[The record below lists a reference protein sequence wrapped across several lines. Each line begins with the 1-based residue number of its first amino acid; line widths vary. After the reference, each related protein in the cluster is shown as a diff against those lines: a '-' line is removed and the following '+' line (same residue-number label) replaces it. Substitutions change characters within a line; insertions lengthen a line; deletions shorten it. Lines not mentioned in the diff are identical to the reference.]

1 LQNYFSQS
9 IRAIFFDMGG
19 TLRTRVPDEA
29 WQCQALARLWTMLDK
44 PNATRDDLAELETRY
59 KAYTHWAQ
67 AQLIELP
74 ETEIWAQWLVP
85 DLPRERI
92 APRAQALTLAWR
104 NRNGRALLK
113 PDAAST
119 LAEMH
124 RRGYRLGLISNT
136 ISAADVPRVLAENHV
151 RDFFEVVVLSS
162 VCGIRKP
169 DPEIFWRAT
178 RALDI
183 APAQCAYLGDR
194 ISRDVVGARR
204 AGYGLAIQIKSF
216 LTAQSDRAS
225 DVELPDVVIENLMQV
240 VEVVGN

>member
-1 LQNYFSQS
+1 
-9 IRAIFFDMGG
+9 MGG

-119 LAEMH
+119 LAELH

-136 ISAADVPRVLAENHV
+136 ISAVDVPRVLAENHV

-204 AGYGLAIQIKSF
+204 AGFARALIIEPRGAPRADEQNQIEKPDAVIHALS
-216 LTAQSDRAS
+216 
-225 DVELPDVVIENLMQV
+225 ELLEIFPPRSQGD
-240 VEVVGN
+240 

>member
-1 LQNYFSQS
+1 
-9 IRAIFFDMGG
+9 MGG

>member
-1 LQNYFSQS
+1 
-9 IRAIFFDMGG
+9 MGG

-216 LTAQSDRAS
+216 LNAQSDRAS